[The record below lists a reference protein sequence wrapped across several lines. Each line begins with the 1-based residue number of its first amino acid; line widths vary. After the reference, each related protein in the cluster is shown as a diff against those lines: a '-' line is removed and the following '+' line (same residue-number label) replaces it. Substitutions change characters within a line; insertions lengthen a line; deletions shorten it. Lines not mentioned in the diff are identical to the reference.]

1 MRNFFRM
8 ERFYSRRRKSFKA
21 MDFFLCVL
29 GMVMI
34 FEGVPYFLSPSKM
47 KTWIRQLLTL
57 PDANLRTFGA
67 VLMGVG
73 LMLVYLGRS

>member
-1 MRNFFRM
+1 
-8 ERFYSRRRKSFKA
+8 

>member
-1 MRNFFRM
+1 
-8 ERFYSRRRKSFKA
+8 

-67 VLMGVG
+67 VIMAVG